1 MKTKKVL
8 LNLITDIFPMLIISL
23 IGIFKFKLF
32 VQILGVETQG
42 MYQTFNQ
49 IMFYISIVDGGLG
62 SAVLYALYNP
72 ITSGKTE
79 EVNEILSGA
88 MTLFS
93 KIGLLVYGLA
103 FAFSFFVPFIIKDN
117 PFEYGFVVL
126 TFLLFALGSV
136 IGYFFVPH
144 QSLLEAKECRYV
156 YNVVFQIGQVIQG
169 LLEIIFLLIGIKLTG
184 ILLMIAVVK
193 LTSYVILSVYS
204 HKKFPEYNYNGKKKN
219 MTFSKQIKHLMFHKI
234 NGLVGSNID
243 VIIITSLLGL
253 RETGI
258 YSAYS
263 YIITMIKQIVEK
275 IYSSVLA
282 ILGNLLGAD
291 MEKAFCLFKEL
302 NSLLFFIS
310 NVLCV
315 PLILAIDDFIRIWY
329 EGEIPTDHLV
339 AIAFVGL
346 LMLAIIKIDTT
357 VFVNAGGLF
366 KETKICALVD
376 TVVNFI
382 MSISLV
388 FVFGMSG
395 VLFATCIS
403 VFIAEYIMKTIVIH
417 KYIFKTSSAWFFIKN
432 IKFFVLMG
440 VDWYIGAMITKSI
453 HFNNLFCWFL
463 FYTLFTVIN
472 SVIILVLYHF
482 MKEDEFIKRVN
493 IFKFKRGE
501 NNEN

>member
-32 VQILGVETQG
+32 VQILGVEVQG

-62 SAVLYALYNP
+62 SAVLYALYKP
-72 ITSGKTE
+72 ITAGKTE

-136 IGYFFVPH
+136 IGYFFVPR

-156 YNVVFQIGQVIQG
+156 YNAIFQIGQIVQG
-169 LLEIIFLLIGIKLTG
+169 LLEIVFLLVGIKLIGI
-184 ILLMIAVVK
+184 LMMMAVVK
-193 LTSYVILSVYS
+193 LTSYLILAVYA
-204 HKKFPEYNYNGKKKN
+204 HKKFPEYRYNSKKKN
-219 MTFSKQIKHLMFHKI
+219 MAFSKQVKHLMFHKI

-282 ILGNLLGAD
+282 ILGNLLSAD
-291 MEKAFCLFKEL
+291 MEKAFGLFKEL

-310 NVLCV
+310 NILCV

-339 AIAFVGL
+339 AIAFSGIL
-346 LMLAIIKIDTT
+346 LLAIIKIDTT

-366 KETKICALVD
+366 RETKICALAD
-376 TVVNFI
+376 TVVNFVL
-382 MSISLV
+382 SISLV

-417 KYIFKTSSAWFFIKN
+417 KYIFKRSSSWFFIKN
-432 IKFFVLMG
+432 TKFFALIG
-440 VDWYIGAMITKSI
+440 ADWYLGSMIIKNF
-453 HFNNLFCWFL
+453 HFNNLFYWFL
-463 FYTLFTVIN
+463 FYAVFTVIN
-472 SVIILVLYHF
+472 SLIILLIYHL
-482 MKEDEFIKRVN
+482 MKEDDFMKRVSILKLKKGIN
-493 IFKFKRGE
+493 DE
-501 NNEN
+501 N

>member
-8 LNLITDIFPMLIISL
+8 LNLITDIFPMLVISL

-32 VQILGVETQG
+32 VQVLGVETQG

-62 SAVLYALYNP
+62 SAVLYALYKP
-72 ITSGKTE
+72 ITADHTE
-79 EVNEILSGA
+79 AVNEILSGA
-88 MTLFS
+88 MLLFS
-93 KIGLLVYGLA
+93 KIGLFVYGIA
-103 FAFSFFVPFIIKDN
+103 FVFSFFVPFMIKDN
-117 PFEYGFVVL
+117 PFEYSFVVL

-156 YNVVFQIGQVIQG
+156 YNAVFQLGQIIQG
-169 LLEIIFLLIGIKLTG
+169 ILEIIFLLIGFRLIA
-184 ILLMIAVVK
+184 ILLMMAVVK
-193 LTSYVILSVYS
+193 LASYVILAVYS
-204 HKKFPEYNYNGKKKN
+204 HKKFPEYHYNSKKKN
-219 MTFSKQIKHLMFHKI
+219 MAFSKQVKHLMFHKI

-243 VIIITSLLGL
+243 VIIITTMLGL

-282 ILGNLLGAD
+282 ILGNLLSSD
-291 MEKAFCLFKEL
+291 TQKAFCLFKEL

-315 PLILAIDDFIRIWY
+315 PLILSIDDFIRIWY
-329 EGEIPTDHLV
+329 EGEIPTDHMV

-346 LMLAIIKIDTT
+346 LLLAIIKIDTT

-366 KETKICALVD
+366 RETKVCALVD
-376 TVVNFI
+376 TVVNFVL
-382 MSISLV
+382 SLSLV

-395 VLFATCIS
+395 VLIATCIS
-403 VFIAEYIMKTIVIH
+403 VFIAEYVMKTLVIH
-417 KYIFKTSSAWFFIKN
+417 KYIFKTSSLWFFIKN
-432 IKFFVLMG
+432 IKFFALMG
-440 VDWYIGAMITKSI
+440 ADWVVGFWITQNLR
-453 HFNNLFCWFL
+453 FENLFFWFL
-463 FYTLFTVIN
+463 FYTVFTAIN
-472 SVIILVLYHF
+472 SVLILLIYHL
-482 MKEDEFIKRVN
+482 MKEDEFMKRVK
-493 IFKFKRGE
+493 FSKFKRE
-501 NNEN
+501 ARNAE